1 MKTPIVF
8 VSCSL
13 LIAAAAAFGDT
24 NTRALNDAKHLNPPR
39 VYTGIHPPAGTK
51 PSSFA
56 PHPTTK
62 RVFGTPVSK
71 PILHKRKKRTPPAT
85 PAPAE
90 PIK

>member
-1 MKTPIVF
+1 M
-8 VSCSL
+8 L
-13 LIAAAAAFGDT
+13 LTVPGAAMAGADS
-24 NTRALNDAKHLNPPR
+24 
-39 VYTGIHPPAGTK
+39 TGRKPAK

-62 RVFGTPVSK
+62 RAFGTPISK
-71 PILHKRKKRTPPAT
+71 PILHKRKTRTAPAT